1 MNFSFAGCGFLG
13 IYHVGVAS
21 CLKQHAPHLVKN
33 CQFAGASAGALVAC
47 CLICDCCLGD
57 CTTFTLRLATKAR
70 SYSIGPLHPNF
81 KVANILRDAM
91 REVLPDNA
99 HELASGRLFISFTRV
114 SDRKNVVVSEY
125 NTKEE
130 LIQAL
135 LCSAHVPL
143 YSGLVP
149 PSYRGVRYVDGGL
162 SDNIPAI
169 NEETIS
175 VSPFAGESDICPK
188 DDSANTLHIYLANT
202 SMQFTMGNLYRMSR
216 ALFPPHPEI
225 LSDMCQQGFDDCL
238 KYLQNNGLI
247 SCVRHLSVRSIVMP
261 VSDSEDS
268 GMEDEATETC
278 HEQDCQECKR
288 KLQVALLD
296 TLPHPVGSALK
307 EACDSVNKGV
317 TAYIQRYR
325 PLRLLSYLATPW
337 FLPVDIA
344 FTYAVR
350 FLEYLPHLPHDTR
363 VVYRETAD
371 LLKYLVTNIHHH
383 RRHYTAR
390 FRCQLAIQEVNYNQI
405 ETDIYPAPHHAH
417 QHHIHTQSRHSS
429 RKNLNF
435 EFAVD
440 FDSEFRKKST
450 ASNTDVETAMGE
462 EEQVVP
468 TTRPRSDSAKGRLR
482 SSEFHLREV
491 IAQEIKDNFQ
501 LYDTFEHCLHV
512 TNQMESAMAYY
523 YQTEGQKDCFKF
535 EEIYT
540 LRDTDDE
547 VPFAGLRKQEQEAD
561 ALSLPSLAESRK
573 RSLSLG
579 EMMKQTPHLESD
591 LEQFLE
597 GHSNI
602 MRMEKETPHFNAD
615 SV

>member
-1 MNFSFAGCGFLG
+1 M
-13 IYHVGVAS
+13 I
-21 CLKQHAPHLVKN
+21 
-33 CQFAGASAGALVAC
+33 
-47 CLICDCCLGD
+47 
-57 CTTFTLRLATKAR
+57 
-70 SYSIGPLHPNF
+70 SIN
-81 KVANILRDAM
+81 
-91 REVLPDNA
+91 
-99 HELASGRLFISFTRV
+99 
-114 SDRKNVVVSEY
+114 
-125 NTKEE
+125 
-130 LIQAL
+130 
-135 LCSAHVPL
+135 
-143 YSGLVP
+143 
-149 PSYRGVRYVDGGL
+149 
-162 SDNIPAI
+162 
-169 NEETIS
+169 
-175 VSPFAGESDICPK
+175 
-188 DDSANTLHIYLANT
+188 
-202 SMQFTMGNLYRMSR
+202 
-216 ALFPPHPEI
+216 
-225 LSDMCQQGFDDCL
+225 
-238 KYLQNNGLI
+238 
-247 SCVRHLSVRSIVMP
+247 
-261 VSDSEDS
+261 
-268 GMEDEATETC
+268 
-278 HEQDCQECKR
+278 
-288 KLQVALLD
+288 
-296 TLPHPVGSALK
+296 
-307 EACDSVNKGV
+307 
-317 TAYIQRYR
+317 
-325 PLRLLSYLATPW
+325 
-337 FLPVDIA
+337 
-344 FTYAVR
+344 
-350 FLEYLPHLPHDTR
+350 
-363 VVYRETAD
+363 
-371 LLKYLVTNIHHH
+371 
-383 RRHYTAR
+383 R

-561 ALSLPSLAESRK
+561 ALALPSLAESRK